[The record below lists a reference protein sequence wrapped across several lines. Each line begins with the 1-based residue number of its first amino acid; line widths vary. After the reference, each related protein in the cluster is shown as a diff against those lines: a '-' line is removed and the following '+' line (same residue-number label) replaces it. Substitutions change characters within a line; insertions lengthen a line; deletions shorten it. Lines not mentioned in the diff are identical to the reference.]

1 MEKSE
6 LFRDNYSESKF
17 KVEEKETFT
26 TEYVMEAIRCA
37 YEEADKRFEEKDY
50 EEALPVLLD
59 MYEILKARKFYL
71 IIEKEIGFEGYMNL
85 LAWTCFRI
93 CFCYVENE
101 DYPRAYFY
109 IDQVRGHD
117 IDCFMEWINVLVNSE
132 RVDALGVVEYY
143 AKDPSK
149 VSDIFNE
156 ESEFKKVMSFLERRL
171 GYLYIQ
177 TEQYDEAR
185 EIFTRLLADP
195 ASSDF
200 AREELEYLDSLFAS
214 EK

>member
-17 KVEEKETFT
+17 KVEENETFT
-26 TEYVMEAIRCA
+26 TEDVMAAIHSAREQA
-37 YEEADKRFEEKDY
+37 ENLIDEKDFDG
-50 EEALPVLLD
+50 ALPVLLD
-59 MYEILKARKFYL
+59 MYEILKARKFFL
-71 IIEKEIGFEGYMNL
+71 KIEEEVGFEEYMNL
-85 LAWTCFRI
+85 LAWTCYRI
-93 CFCYVENE
+93 CFSYIETE

-117 IDCFMEWINVLVNSE
+117 KDCFIEWINVLVNSE
-132 RVDALGVVEYY
+132 RVDALGIVEYY

-149 VSDIFNE
+149 VREVFQE
-156 ESEFKKVMSFLERRL
+156 ESDFKKVMDFLDRRL
-171 GYLYIQ
+171 GYLYIE

-185 EIFTRLLADP
+185 EIFTSLLDNP

-200 AREELEYLDSLFAS
+200 AREELEYLDGL
-214 EK
+214 EKKE

>member
-1 MEKSE
+1 MDKSE
-6 LFRDNYSESKF
+6 LFRDNYSESDF
-17 KVEEKETFT
+17 KVEEKDTFT
-26 TEYVMEAIRCA
+26 TEDVMAAIHGGI
-37 YEEADKRFEEKDY
+37 EEADKRFDEKDY
-50 EEALPVLLD
+50 DGALPGLID

-71 IIEKEIGFEGYMNL
+71 IIEKEIGFEEYMNL

-109 IDQVRGHD
+109 IEQVRGHD
-117 IDCFMEWINVLVNSE
+117 SDCFMEWINVLVNSE
-132 RVDALGVVEYY
+132 RVDALGIVEYY

-156 ESEFKKVMSFLERRL
+156 ELEFKKVMSFLERRL

-185 EIFTRLLADP
+185 EIFTRLLDDP

-200 AREELEYLDSLFAS
+200 AREELEYLDSLCAC